1 MTPTTQDSRP
11 LSRRLTHFAREA
23 IEGALRRPR
32 PAPHPPLAALLA
44 ELSQRGVALAESH
57 ALLLC
62 CPSASSPLARTL
74 AEAVARLT
82 IWERRRAVRAMLA
95 ELTAELPI
103 LSVET
108 VDPQAAADYAT
119 IYGATDDFR
128 SHTAEAALGPFD
140 LIVVGAAEHQTLFPS
155 LLRLLS
161 ARGVLIVT
169 TEPVLVEQPPRGGN
183 AASFDEA
190 RLARREA
197 FYETRDPL
205 RLTVPQLAGAYVR
218 CAVAE
223 GFAPE
228 WYVDQA
234 DEGRRLLALKLSRF
248 SL

>member
-32 PAPHPPLAALLA
+32 PAPHPPLAALLT
-44 ELSQRGVALAESH
+44 ELSRRGVALAESH

-74 AEAVARLT
+74 AETVARVT
-82 IWERRRAVRAMLA
+82 IWERRRAVRTMLA
-95 ELTAELPI
+95 ELTAELPT

-119 IYGATDDFR
+119 LYGATD
-128 SHTAEAALGPFD
+128 ELGPFD
-140 LIVVGAAEHQTLFPS
+140 LIVVGAAEHQALFPG

-197 FYETRDPL
+197 FYETREPL
-205 RLTVPQLAGAYVR
+205 RLTVPQLAAAYVR
-218 CAVAE
+218 CAVGE

-228 WYVDQA
+228 WYVDQP
-234 DEGRRLLALKLSRF
+234 DEERRLLALKLTRF
-248 SL
+248 VL